1 MANLPPAPEIAND
14 LFPTQSAGHT
24 VKNRHAGRL
33 TPPPFLSSRGP
44 LEEELSLS
52 LSGGWPTPEPPNT
65 QGLRGPALRAGAKSQ
80 LPRSVAP
87 DYQEQEPDGVLGL
100 GLLIVE
106 D

>member
-52 LSGGWPTPEPPNT
+52 LSGGCFEAQPSE
-65 QGLRGPALRAGAKSQ
+65 QGPKANCHGRWHLTTRNESQMASWALAS
-80 LPRSVAP
+80 
-87 DYQEQEPDGVLGL
+87 
-100 GLLIVE
+100 
-106 D
+106 